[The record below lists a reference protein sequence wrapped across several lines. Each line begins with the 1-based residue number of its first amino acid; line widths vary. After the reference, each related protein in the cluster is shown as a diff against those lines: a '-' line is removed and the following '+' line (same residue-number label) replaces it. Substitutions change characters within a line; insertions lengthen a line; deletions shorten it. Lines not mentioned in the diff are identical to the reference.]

1 MRNHRIT
8 ILNKVAPAEKAFG
21 EKTGYKREGSLS
33 SSYEFTKGTRALRE
47 GALDAYDSVI
57 FRLNFSGNVA
67 KKITRESLIE
77 MHGKIYQI
85 QSLNED
91 YHDNKII
98 IRATEMTTQV
108 NIVPE
113 PYSDGGIVGGSQSSH
128 EIGG

>member
-21 EKTGYKREGSLS
+21 EKTGYKRDGSLS
-33 SSYEFTKGTRALRE
+33 SSYEFMKGMRALRE

-113 PYSDGGIVGGSQSSH
+113 PYSDGGIGGGSQSSH